1 MFVVEQIPQVVFLR
15 MGSLFQIGLTPLSLS
30 GLNRKPRQWRRL
42 GVQDS
47 NAPLWRSSTYL
58 RRSITLLPQL
68 SPNLIS
74 CIVQALHPTYP
85 TDYHPSEKSRLERY
99 VEVTYVGCDR
109 KFNSNGRLQRIHLE
123 TVLSSQVPIPP
134 IRTKTDPSGTR
145 SIPTSRTCSLSYLVT
160 TTVMSGVSVSQQ
172 RMSSS
177 ALINIL
183 GESTPLPSYPFVTCS
198 PYIPL

>member
-1 MFVVEQIPQVVFLR
+1 
-15 MGSLFQIGLTPLSLS
+15 MGSRTAALRFGVRPHTSVGL
-30 GLNRKPRQWRRL
+30 
-42 GVQDS
+42 
-47 NAPLWRSSTYL
+47 SSYFL
-58 RRSITLLPQL
+58 CQL

-99 VEVTYVGCDR
+99 VEATCVGCDR
-109 KFNSNGRLQRIHLE
+109 KFNSNGRLQLIHLE

-145 SIPTSRTCSLSYLVT
+145 STPTSRTCSPSYLVMT
-160 TTVMSGVSVSQQ
+160 MVMSGVSVSQQ

-183 GESTPLPSYPFVTCS
+183 GESTPSPLTPSLLA
-198 PYIPL
+198 PYLTRP